1 MNEVQNK
8 KTYTLKVVLITLLV
22 VLLVGC
28 ISFIVYDKFI
38 KKENSNPTI
47 TDKDKNNEA
56 TGENKDVEVELK
68 SWMTYLL
75 NSDIDNIELERAVCP
90 NECNEPG
97 DWKVETKFVTK
108 EDLKNIFK
116 KLNDEQLYIISNA
129 EGKGEDDYYLYIRYK
144 VNNKSYNF
152 YVDNSGWMGESC
164 SDDAFDAPAPELYI
178 SDSKLRAL
186 LKESNPIEL
195 LKESEEAKRFAFKEY
210 DNSLPT
216 IIESYFK

>member
-1 MNEVQNK
+1 MNEVQNEK
-8 KTYTLKVVLITLLV
+8 KVSTGMVVLITLLV

-56 TGENKDVEVELK
+56 TGENKDAEVELK

-90 NECNEPG
+90 NEYNTPADC
-97 DWKVETKFVTK
+97 KVETKFVTK

-116 KLNDEQLYIISNA
+116 KLNDEQLYII
-129 EGKGEDDYYLYIRYK
+129 EGDGKGEADYSLEIKYK

-152 YVDNSGWMGESC
+152 ALDESGWMYGYC
-164 SDDAFDAPAPELYI
+164 LDDAPFPSPELFI
-178 SDSKLRAL
+178 ADSKLRAL

-195 LKESEEAKRFAFKEY
+195 PKETEERTRFAFKEY

>member
-56 TGENKDVEVELK
+56 TGENKDAEVELK

-116 KLNDEQLYIISNA
+116 KLNDEQLYIIEG
-129 EGKGEDDYYLYIRYK
+129 EGKGEADYSLEIKYK

-152 YVDNSGWMGESC
+152 ALDESGWMYGYC
-164 SDDAFDAPAPELYI
+164 LDDAFDAPIPELFI
-178 SDSKLRAL
+178 ADSKLRAL

-195 LKESEEAKRFAFKEY
+195 PKETEERTRFAFKEY

>member
-56 TGENKDVEVELK
+56 TGENKDAEVELK

-90 NECNEPG
+90 NECNVPG

-116 KLNDEQLYIISNA
+116 KLNDEQLYIIEG
-129 EGKGEDDYYLYIRYK
+129 EGKGEADYSLEIKYK

-152 YVDNSGWMGESC
+152 ALDESGWMYGYC
-164 SDDAFDAPAPELYI
+164 LDDAFDAPIPELFI
-178 SDSKLRAL
+178 ADSKLRAL

-195 LKESEEAKRFAFKEY
+195 PKETEERTRFAFKEY

>member
-56 TGENKDVEVELK
+56 TGENKDAEVELK

-75 NSDIDNIELERAVCP
+75 NSDIDNIELERAVCQS
-90 NECNEPG
+90 ECNELE
-97 DWKVETKFVTK
+97 K
-108 EDLKNIFK
+108 
-116 KLNDEQLYIISNA
+116 
-129 EGKGEDDYYLYIRYK
+129 
-144 VNNKSYNF
+144 
-152 YVDNSGWMGESC
+152 
-164 SDDAFDAPAPELYI
+164 
-178 SDSKLRAL
+178 
-186 LKESNPIEL
+186 
-195 LKESEEAKRFAFKEY
+195 
-210 DNSLPT
+210 
-216 IIESYFK
+216 

>member
-56 TGENKDVEVELK
+56 TGENKDAEVELK

-90 NECNEPG
+90 NEYNTPADC
-97 DWKVETKFVTK
+97 KVETKFVTK

-116 KLNDEQLYIISNA
+116 KLNDEQLYIIEG
-129 EGKGEDDYYLYIRYK
+129 EGKGEADYSLEIKYK

-152 YVDNSGWMGESC
+152 ALDESGWMYGYC
-164 SDDAFDAPAPELYI
+164 LDDAFDAPIPELFI
-178 SDSKLRAL
+178 ADSKLRAL

-195 LKESEEAKRFAFKEY
+195 PKETEERTRFAFKEY